1 MERGGGGHYYT
12 PHYDAHFSPLR
23 DKPVTLLE
31 IGVGGYAD
39 PNKGGQSLRMWK
51 DYFPR
56 GHIFGLDLYDKS
68 ALQEDRIT
76 IFQASQVDKAAL
88 DRIVNEIGGIDIII
102 DDGSHI
108 NAHVIETFK
117 LLFPR
122 LKSGG
127 IYAVEDL
134 QTAYWED
141 FGGGKWHPRNSMNFF
156 SKLTGCLNHQEF
168 PQKRYRPTYYDRHIV
183 SMHFYHNLL
192 FIYKGVNDEPS
203 NIMLPKSYTGTP
215 ADVEREHRRYLAGI
229 DCRSP
234 VFLAGYA
241 ASRVAR
247 FLYKAARKLYRTLV
261 PSALRKRIA
270 VLRGKVNRRG

>member
-1 MERGGGGHYYT
+1 M
-12 PHYDAHFSPLR
+12 
-23 DKPVTLLE
+23 
-31 IGVGGYAD
+31 
-39 PNKGGQSLRMWK
+39 
-51 DYFPR
+51 
-56 GHIFGLDLYDKS
+56 
-68 ALQEDRIT
+68 
-76 IFQASQVDKAAL
+76 
-88 DRIVNEIGGIDIII
+88 
-102 DDGSHI
+102 
-108 NAHVIETFK
+108 
-117 LLFPR
+117 
-122 LKSGG
+122 
-127 IYAVEDL
+127 EDL
-134 QTAYWED
+134 LTAYRED
-141 FGGGKWHPRNSMNFF
+141 WGGGKWHPRNSMNFF
-156 SKLTGCLNHQEF
+156 KKLADCLNHQEF

-192 FIYKGVNDEPS
+192 FIYKGVNDEAPFAV
-203 NIMLPKSYTGTP
+203 PQKPYAGTP